1 MRSSLASVAFARAAA
16 YRLLAASLAYP
27 TPEALARIA
36 DALPA
41 AAAARRRLTPA
52 SARALDR
59 LIAALDVLP
68 PDEAERAYVRVF
80 GHAGTPAAVPYEA
93 PYVTTNVFQETGVLA
108 DVAGFYRAFGVVADR
123 ERPDHVALE
132 LEFAHLLCFKEGYA
146 RRHHGPA
153 EAALCAEAQ
162 GAFLATHLGRWAAT
176 FFRRL
181 RTSAAGTHYALVAEL
196 GEAFCAGEA
205 ARAGA
210 AAIDRAPRVPDVPEP
225 GVWSCPLAPEASA

>member
-1 MRSSLASVAFARAAA
+1 MSASLAAFAFARAAA

-36 DALPA
+36 DARPA
-41 AAAARRRLTPA
+41 AAAARRHVAPP
-52 SARALDR
+52 SARALDQ
-59 LIAALDVLP
+59 LIAALGVLAP
-68 PDEAERAYVRVF
+68 EEAERAYLRVF
-80 GHAGTPAAVPYEA
+80 GHAGTPAAAPYEA
-93 PYVTTNVFQETGVLA
+93 AYVTTNVFQETEVLA
-108 DVAGFYRAFGVVADR
+108 EVAGFYRAFGVVADR

-153 EAALCAEAQ
+153 EAAICAEAQ
-162 GAFLATHLGRWAAT
+162 RAFLATHLGRWAAT

-181 RTSAAGTHYALVAEL
+181 RASADRTHYALVADL

-205 ARAGA
+205 TRAGA
-210 AAIDRAPRVPDVPEP
+210 VAIARAPRVPDAPEP
-225 GVWSCPLAPEASA
+225 GVWSCPLAPEPSA

>member
-1 MRSSLASVAFARAAA
+1 MSASLAALAFSRAAT

-27 TPEALARIA
+27 TPQALARIA
-36 DALPA
+36 DARPT
-41 AAAARRRLTPA
+41 AAAARRHLAPP
-52 SARALDR
+52 SARALDQ
-59 LIAALDVLP
+59 LIAALGVLA
-68 PDEAERAYVRVF
+68 PDEAERAYLRIF
-80 GHAGTPAAVPYEA
+80 GHGGTPAAVPYEA
-93 PYVTTNVFQETGVLA
+93 PYVSTNVFQETGVLS

-123 ERPDHVALE
+123 ERPDHAALE

-162 GAFLATHLGRWAAT
+162 RAFLAGHLGRWAAT

-181 RTSAAGTHYALVAEL
+181 RTSAAGTHYAFVADL

-205 ARAGA
+205 TRAGTV
-210 AAIDRAPRVPDVPEP
+210 AIDRAPRAPDVPEP